1 MGDYRKLMGLCASGR
16 ALSAICRPLPA
27 AGRALILTA
36 LLLGCPPGAA
46 GQDADELARL
56 AREAAAGSW
65 DEFREL
71 LSIPNDAHYPDHIER
86 NVEWMKAA
94 FQRRDF
100 KMSVLESG
108 GPPLLLAERGSPRPE
123 DPVVLIYLQIDGQPV
138 DTTAWFQPSPYDP
151 VLKQRDGDDWQTLPW
166 SRLGGKLDPDWRIFA
181 RSASDAKG
189 PVGMFLAAL
198 DTADREGLG
207 QSHHI
212 KVVMDFEEEL
222 GSPHLPGAVERHRE
236 ALSADFLIIYDGPRH
251 VSNVPSLTFGARG
264 IATIT
269 LKVFGPRVAQHSG
282 HWGNYVPNPAM
293 RLAQLLGSM
302 KDPEGRVT
310 LPGFYDGIELDEAT
324 RAILAQV
331 PDDEPSIQSDIGI
344 AEADQVAPTYQE
356 SIQYPSLN
364 VRGMGSGWIGDRVRT
379 IIPPDATAEIDIR
392 IVPESD
398 PERLVGLVRSHV
410 EAHGYHVI
418 PDRVPTETERQTH
431 PRLASFDYSVS
442 YQAYRT
448 PYDSRVGVWLTSAM
462 ERAFGVDPVRK
473 RMSGGSIPI
482 SPFITTLG
490 VPAVTVPTVNADNN
504 QHSPNENIR
513 VGNYID
519 GIRTFLAILTEPI
532 Q

>member
-1 MGDYRKLMGLCASGR
+1 MRVPYTSLVLAV
-16 ALSAICRPLPA
+16 ALHWAAAPA
-27 AGRALILTA
+27 AS
-36 LLLGCPPGAA
+36 
-46 GQDADELARL
+46 QDSDALARM
-56 AREAAAGSW
+56 ADEAAAASW

-71 LSIPNDAHYPDHIER
+71 LSIPNDAHYEDHVRR
-86 NVEWMKAA
+86 NVAWMKTA
-94 FQRRDF
+94 FQGRDF
-100 KMSVLESG
+100 KISVLESG

-123 DPVVLIYLQIDGQPV
+123 DPTVLIYLQVDGQPV
-138 DTTAWFQPSPYDP
+138 DTSAWFQESPYDP
-151 VLKQRDGDDWQTLPW
+151 VLKERDGDRWSTIPW
-166 SRLGGKLDPDWRIFA
+166 SRLGTGPVDPDWRIFA

-198 DTADREGLG
+198 DAAGDHGLA

-269 LKVFGPRVAQHSG
+269 LTVFGPRVAQHSG
-282 HWGNYVPNPAM
+282 HWGNYVPNPAV
-293 RLAQLLGSM
+293 RLARLLGSM
-302 KDPEGRVT
+302 KDGRGRVT
-310 LPGFYDGIELDEAT
+310 IPGFYDGIELDEET

-331 PDDEPSIQSDIGI
+331 PDDEAAIRQSIGI
-344 AEADQVAPTYQE
+344 AEADGIAPTYQE

-364 VRGMGSGWIGDRVRT
+364 IRGMASGWIGEEVRT
-379 IIPPDATAEIDIR
+379 IIPPTATAEIDVR

-398 PERLVGLVRSHV
+398 PVRLIALIYTFIEERGYHLIGDREPTEKERLEYS
-410 EAHGYHVI
+410 
-418 PDRVPTETERQTH
+418 
-431 PRLASFDYSVS
+431 RLASFDHSIS

-448 PYDSRVGVWLTSAM
+448 PYDSRVGLWLTSAM
-462 ERAFGVDPVRK
+462 RRAFGTDPVRK